1 MLRKLACSSLTAV
14 KIGALQ
20 ILHFHLR
27 LHWLLTPSHF
37 STLEFK
43 VNLNKIKIPLID
55 YLSFS
60 SFNLPTF
67 FPFLKA
73 AVQSGKKKLGTDYL
87 AILCLPVPYA
97 WENNTVSL
105 YIRFFSYMLSW
116 HVIFPLSSQT
126 PLL

>member
-20 ILHFHLR
+20 ILHFYFHLQ
-27 LHWLLTPSHF
+27 WLLTPSHF

-43 VNLNKIKIPLID
+43 VNLNKIKIPLIER
-55 YLSFS
+55 LLIIFVFQSPNIFS
-60 SFNLPTF
+60 IPRGSCP
-67 FPFLKA
+67 KWE
-73 AVQSGKKKLGTDYL
+73 KKLGTDYL

-97 WENNTVSL
+97 WENNSMSL

-116 HVIFPLSSQT
+116 HIIFPLS
-126 PLL
+126 LL